1 MSYFDPEIYNYENL
15 RPEDKKHL
23 DIYDAAVRDTL
34 NKDFIVDDMM
44 GLGLDP
50 EEDST
55 IDKIRREVA
64 EEVFGHIEQYL
75 AIQRL
80 ELIVSIM
87 DGYQEE
93 DTAE

>member
-1 MSYFDPEIYNYENL
+1 
-15 RPEDKKHL
+15 
-23 DIYDAAVRDTL
+23 
-34 NKDFIVDDMM
+34 MM